1 MEDAGGRSGAIAA
14 AWLFAHSIYLVA
26 LMTPDARVS
35 GMGPQQSRCHV
46 WGSTLAGGRTG
57 ILCIHVLFVAE
68 NQGAVISGGSL
79 FRNGQRPVTAIIAC
93 CREVRRSHLVLLR
106 P

>member
-1 MEDAGGRSGAIAA
+1 
-14 AWLFAHSIYLVA
+14 
-26 LMTPDARVS
+26 MTPDARVS

-68 NQGAVISGGSL
+68 NQGADSPGALCSETGNALSL
-79 FRNGQRPVTAIIAC
+79 P
-93 CREVRRSHLVLLR
+93 SLLVAARCDARTSFYCGPSKVLYAT
-106 P
+106 